1 MALTMMLLLVDG
13 LIGVLKRSGE
23 ASRFVTLMELT
34 GLTHQLQRM
43 HEFTIF
49 LPSNDA
55 IQVSHFFYL
64 STLMSRPVATG
75 VVGSFGV

>member
-1 MALTMMLLLVDG
+1 MTALTTLSNGLPVVDG

-34 GLTHQLQRM
+34 GITQQLQRM

-49 LPSNDA
+49 IPSNDA
-55 IQVSHFFYL
+55 VQVRRLFFLSITDDIQS
-64 STLMSRPVATG
+64 
-75 VVGSFGV
+75 